1 MEEFD
6 YIVVGAGSAGC
17 AVAARLAED
26 RDTRVLLLEAGPKDR
41 NIWIH
46 IPIGYGKTMFNSS
59 VNWQFYSEP
68 EPHLNNRR
76 IYQPRGK
83 VLGGSS
89 SINGLIYIRGH
100 ANDFDSWK
108 AMGNEGWGWDD
119 VLPYFKRAEG
129 NERGASALHG
139 GDGPLRVSDVRGK
152 HELVEAFIE
161 GAAAC
166 GIQRNDDFNG
176 PTQDG
181 VGYVQLTT
189 GGGRRCSTARGYLRN
204 VKGDGALTVETGAF
218 ARKILFDGLRAVG
231 VQYERDGLTV
241 EAYARHEVIVSAG
254 AFQSP
259 QLLQCS
265 GVGPAELLRDI
276 GVPPVVDLPGVG
288 QNLHDHLQVR
298 VMYRCTKPITTNDS
312 LRTLWG
318 RAQIG
323 LQWLLQQKGPV
334 AAGIQLAC
342 LFARS
347 RAEETQPDIQFHFG
361 TISADKT
368 AGQPHDFPGFTMS
381 VCQLR
386 PTSRGHLKARSKDM
400 TMPPEIVLNYFETE
414 EDRRVMIAGVRLAQ
428 DIARS
433 KGMSDYVAAPY
444 LPSRF
449 LETDRE
455 IEDFIRETATTIF
468 HPVGTCRIGHDDM
481 AVVDPRLRVH
491 GVSGLRVVDASVMPT
506 VPSGNTNAASIAI
519 GEYASDI
526 IKSDRLMRNM
536 DTPARGRGT
545 DRESRH
551 LSR

>member
-1 MEEFD
+1 MKEFD

-17 AVAARLAED
+17 AVAARLAQD
-26 RDTRVLLLEAGPKDR
+26 RGIRVLLLEAGPKDR

-59 VNWQFYSEP
+59 VNWQFDSEP

-100 ANDFDSWK
+100 ANDFDAWK
-108 AMGNEGWGWDD
+108 AKGNEGWEWSN
-119 VLPYFKRAEG
+119 VLPYFKRAEA
-129 NERGASALHG
+129 NERGPSALHG

-161 GAAAC
+161 GAVAC

-189 GGGRRCSTARGYLRN
+189 GGGRRCSTARAYLRN
-204 VKGDGALTVETGAF
+204 VEREGSLTVETGALT
-218 ARKILFDGLRAVG
+218 RKILFEGLRAVG
-231 VQYERDGLTV
+231 VQYEQNGHTV
-241 EAYARHEVIVSAG
+241 DAYARHEVIVSAG

-265 GVGPAELLRDI
+265 GVGPADLLSNI
-276 GVPPVVDLPGVG
+276 GVKQVVHLPGVG

-298 VMYRCTKPITTNDS
+298 IMYRCTKPITTNDS
-312 LRTLWG
+312 LKTLWG

-347 RAEETQPDIQFHFG
+347 RPEETQPDLQFHFG
-361 TISADKT
+361 TISADKA

-386 PTSRGHLKARSKDM
+386 PTSRGHLKARSNDM
-400 TMPPEIVLNYFETE
+400 TMPPEISMNYFATK

-428 DIARS
+428 DIARA
-433 KGMSDYVAAPY
+433 KGMSDYIAAPY
-444 LPSRF
+444 RPNRF

-468 HPVGTCRIGHDDM
+468 HPVGTCRMGHDSM

-491 GVSGLRVVDASVMPT
+491 GVSGLRVVDASVMPA
-506 VPSGNTNAASIAI
+506 VLSGNTNAGSIAI
-519 GEYASDI
+519 GEYASDM
-526 IKSDRLMRNM
+526 IKSDRLMRNA
-536 DTPARGRGT
+536 PSARLG
-545 DRESRH
+545 
-551 LSR
+551 L

>member
-6 YIVVGAGSAGC
+6 YIVAGAGSAGC
-17 AVAARLAED
+17 AVAARLAQD
-26 RDTRVLLLEAGPKDR
+26 RGIRVLLLEAGPKDR

-68 EPHLNNRR
+68 EPHLDNRR

-100 ANDFDSWK
+100 ANDYDNWK

-119 VLPYFKRAEG
+119 VLPYFKRAEA

-152 HELVEAFIE
+152 HELVEAFIA
-161 GAAAC
+161 GAIEC
-166 GIQRNDDFNG
+166 GIPRNDDFNG
-176 PTQDG
+176 PSQDG

-189 GGGRRCSTARGYLRN
+189 GDGRRCSTARGYLRN
-204 VKGDGALTVETGAF
+204 VKREGSLTVETGAL
-218 ARKILFDGLRAVG
+218 ARRILFDGVRAIG
-231 VQYERDGLTV
+231 VQYEQNGRIV

-265 GVGPAELLRDI
+265 GVGPADLLRDI
-276 GVPPVVDLPGVG
+276 GVQPVVDLPGVG

-318 RAQIG
+318 RAHIG

-347 RAEETQPDIQFHFG
+347 RPEEVQPDLQFHFG

-368 AGQPHDFPGFTMS
+368 AGQPHDFPGFTLS

-386 PTSRGHLKARSKDM
+386 PTSRGHLRARNKDM
-400 TMPPEIVLNYFETE
+400 ATPPEILMNYFATA
-414 EDRRVMIAGVRLAQ
+414 EDRRVMTAGVRLAQ

-433 KGMSDYVAAPY
+433 NGMAPY
-444 LPSRF
+444 VEAPYRPDRF

-455 IEDFIRETATTIF
+455 IEDFIRQTATTIF
-468 HPVGTCRIGHDDM
+468 HPVGTCRIGNDNM
-481 AVVDPRLRVH
+481 AVVDPKLRVH
-491 GVSGLRVVDASVMPT
+491 GVYGLRVVDASVMPA
-506 VPSGNTNAASIAI
+506 VPSGNTNAGAIAI
-519 GEYASDI
+519 GEYASDM
-526 IKSDRLMRNM
+526 IKDDRRMRNT
-536 DTPARGRGT
+536 DPPARQIA
-545 DRESRH
+545 
-551 LSR
+551 

>member
-1 MEEFD
+1 MKEFD

-26 RDTRVLLLEAGPKDR
+26 PGVQVLLLEAGPKDR

-59 VNWQFYSEP
+59 VNWQFNSEP

-100 ANDFDSWK
+100 PNDFDSWEG
-108 AMGNEGWGWDD
+108 MGNEGWGWDS
-119 VLPYFKRAEG
+119 VLPYFKRAES
-129 NERGASALHG
+129 NERGASTLHG
-139 GDGPLRVSDVRGK
+139 GDGPIRVSDVRGK
-152 HELVEAFIE
+152 NELVEAFIK
-161 GAAAC
+161 GAVSC
-166 GIQRNDDFNG
+166 GIARNDDFNG

-189 GGGRRCSTARGYLRN
+189 GGGRRCSTARGYLRD
-204 VKGDGALTVETGAF
+204 VDRKGSLTVETGALT
-218 ARKILFDGLRAVG
+218 RKILFNGLRAIG
-231 VQYERDGLTV
+231 IQYEQDGRSI
-241 EAYARHEVIVSAG
+241 EAYARQEVIVSAG

-265 GVGPAELLRDI
+265 GIGPADLLRDI
-276 GVPPVVDLPGVG
+276 GVPQVANLPGVG

-298 VMYRCTKPITTNDS
+298 LMYQCTKAITTNDS
-312 LRTLWG
+312 LRTVWG

-347 RAEETQPDIQFHFG
+347 RPEEIQPDIQFHFG

-386 PTSRGHLKARSKDM
+386 PTSRGHLKARNSDM
-400 TMPPEIVLNYFETE
+400 ATPPEIFMNYFATD
-414 EDRRVMIAGVRLAQ
+414 EDRRVMTAGVRLAQ

-444 LPSRF
+444 RPARF

-468 HPVGTCRIGHDDM
+468 HPVGTCRMGHDSM
-481 AVVDPRLRVH
+481 AVVDPQLRVH
-491 GVSGLRVVDASVMPT
+491 GVSGLRVVDASIIPT
-506 VPSGNTNAASIAI
+506 ILSGNTNAGSIAI
-519 GEYASDI
+519 GEYASDL
-526 IKSDRLMRNM
+526 IKKDHRMRNTNAAM
-536 DTPARGRGT
+536 QA
-545 DRESRH
+545 
-551 LSR
+551 

>member
-1 MEEFD
+1 MKEFD
-6 YIVVGAGSAGC
+6 YIVVGAGSSGC

-26 RDTRVLLLEAGPKDR
+26 RDIRVLLLEAGPKDR

-46 IPIGYGKTMFNSS
+46 IPIGYGKTMFNNS

-100 ANDFDSWK
+100 ANDFDAWK
-108 AMGNEGWGWDD
+108 AMGNEGWGWGD
-119 VLPYFKRAEG
+119 VLPYFKRAEA

-139 GDGPLRVSDVRGK
+139 GDGPLKVSDIRGK

-161 GAAAC
+161 GAVAR
-166 GIQRNDDFNG
+166 GISRNDDFNG
-176 PTQDG
+176 PAQDG

-204 VKGDGALTVETGAF
+204 VKHEGSLTVETGALT
-218 ARKILFDGLRAVG
+218 RKILFDRLRAIG
-231 VQYERDGLTV
+231 VQYEQNGRVVD
-241 EAYARHEVIVSAG
+241 AYARYEVIVSAG

-265 GVGPAELLRDI
+265 GVGPAGLLRDI
-276 GVPPVVDLPGVG
+276 DVKPVIDLPGVG

-298 VMYRCTKPITTNDS
+298 IMYRCAKPITTNDS
-312 LRTLWG
+312 LRTVWG

-347 RAEETQPDIQFHFG
+347 RSEETQPDVQFHFG

-386 PTSRGHLKARSKDM
+386 PTSRGHLKARNHDM
-400 TMPPEIVLNYFETE
+400 ATPPEIFMNYFATE
-414 EDRRVMIAGVRLAQ
+414 EDRRVMVAGVRLAQ

-433 KGMSDYVAAPY
+433 KGMSDYVAASYQPN
-444 LPSRF
+444 RF
-449 LETDRE
+449 LETDSE

-468 HPVGTCRIGHDDM
+468 HPVGTCRMGHDRM
-481 AVVDPRLRVH
+481 AVTDPQLRVH
-491 GVSGLRVVDASVMPT
+491 GVSALRVVDASVMPAIL
-506 VPSGNTNAASIAI
+506 SGNTNAGSIAI
-519 GEYASDI
+519 GEYASDM
-526 IKSDRLMRNM
+526 IKSARMLRNV
-536 DTPARGRGT
+536 DTGTHPNDYGR
-545 DRESRH
+545 
-551 LSR
+551 

>member
-6 YIVVGAGSAGC
+6 YIVAGAGSAGC
-17 AVAARLAED
+17 AVAARLAQD
-26 RDTRVLLLEAGPKDR
+26 HGIRVLLLEAGPKDR

-68 EPHLNNRR
+68 EPHLDNRR

-100 ANDFDSWK
+100 ANDYDNWK

-119 VLPYFKRAEG
+119 VLPYFKRAEA
-129 NERGASALHG
+129 NQRGASALHG

-152 HELVEAFIE
+152 HELVEAFIA
-161 GAAAC
+161 GAVEC
-166 GIQRNDDFNG
+166 GIPRNDDFNG
-176 PTQDG
+176 PNQDG

-204 VKGDGALTVETGAF
+204 VKREGSLTVETGAL
-218 ARKILFDGLRAVG
+218 ARRILFDGVRAIG
-231 VQYERDGLTV
+231 VQYEQNGRIM

-265 GVGPAELLRDI
+265 GVGPADLLRDI
-276 GVPPVVDLPGVG
+276 GVQPVVDLPGVG

-318 RAQIG
+318 RAHIG

-347 RAEETQPDIQFHFG
+347 RPEEIQPDIQFHFG

-368 AGQPHDFPGFTMS
+368 AGQPHDFPGFTLS

-400 TMPPEIVLNYFETE
+400 ATPPEILMNYFATA
-414 EDRRVMIAGVRLAQ
+414 EDRRVMTAGVRLAQ

-433 KGMSDYVAAPY
+433 NGMTPYVKAPY
-444 LPSRF
+444 RPDRF

-455 IEDFIRETATTIF
+455 IEDFIRQTATTIF
-468 HPVGTCRIGHDDM
+468 HPVGTCRIGNDDM
-481 AVVDPRLRVH
+481 AVVDPKLRVH
-491 GVSGLRVVDASVMPT
+491 GVYGLRVVDASVMPA
-506 VPSGNTNAASIAI
+506 VPSGNTNAGAIAI
-519 GEYASDI
+519 GEYASDM
-526 IKSDRLMRNM
+526 IKSDRRTRNI
-536 DTPARGRGT
+536 DISARQ
-545 DRESRH
+545 SA
-551 LSR
+551 